1 MAAAPPDPDA
11 DRAHMQAALALAAR
25 GLGNTWP
32 NPAVGCVIVGAD
44 GRVLG
49 RGWTQP
55 GGRPHAETEAL
66 ARAGDH
72 ARGATAYVTLE
83 PCSHWGRTPPCCD
96 ALIRAGIRRVVVAAG
111 DPDPRV
117 DGRGLARLREAGV
130 IVELGL
136 GREAAQ
142 RLDAGFASRITRG
155 LPLVT
160 LKLATTLDGRIAT
173 AEGESQWITG
183 AAARRE
189 AHALRARHDAILV
202 GSGTVLADDPELT
215 VRIPGMARVPLA
227 RVVADGRLRTP
238 LSAKL
243 VATAREVPTWIA
255 TSTGHRPPALAP
267 YQAAGVVI
275 LPLRRPR
282 GTGGRG
288 GRTGLDP
295 RALLEALAQ
304 RGITRVLAEGGAGI
318 AAALLR
324 ADLVDRLA
332 WFHAPG
338 VMGGDGMPAV
348 RPLPLAS
355 LSAMPRFRRGASRPL
370 GEDWLTEFERD
381 REAGPAGSA
390 PEEEDSQGQCSPA
403 S

>member
-1 MAAAPPDPDA
+1 MNHPDDRQHMAAA
-11 DRAHMQAALALAAR
+11 LAVARR

-32 NPAVGCVIVGAD
+32 NPAVGCVLVKD
-44 GRVLG
+44 GRVLA

-55 GGRPHAETEAL
+55 GGRPHAEAEAL
-66 ARAGDH
+66 ARAGKA

-96 ALIRAGIRRVVVAAG
+96 ALIRAGVARVVVATG

-117 DGRGLARLREAGV
+117 DGRGLQRLRDAGV

-136 GREAAQ
+136 LGEEARAVN
-142 RLDAGFASRITRG
+142 AGFARRITRG

-173 AEGESQWITG
+173 AGGESQWITG
-183 AAARRE
+183 PAARRE
-189 AHALRARHDAILV
+189 AHALRARHDAMLV

-215 VRIPGMARVPLA
+215 CRIPGMARVSLA

-238 LSAKL
+238 LASRL

-255 TSTGHRPPALAP
+255 TRTNQRPGVLAP
-267 YQAAGVVI
+267 YLAAGVRI
-275 LPLRRPR
+275 LPVPSARPGVAR
-282 GTGGRG
+282 A
-288 GRTGLDP
+288 GLDLG
-295 RALLEALAQ
+295 ALLGALAQ
-304 RGITRVLAEGGAGI
+304 RGVTRVLAEGGAGL
-318 AAALLR
+318 AAGLLR
-324 ADLVDRLA
+324 GGFVNRLA

-338 VMGGDGMPAV
+338 IIGGDGLPAV
-348 RPLPLAS
+348 QPLPLAL
-355 LSAMPRFRRGASRPL
+355 LSAMPRFRRVASRPL
-370 GEDWLTEFERD
+370 GEDWLSEFVEM
-381 REAGPAGSA
+381 EAS
-390 PEEEDSQGQCSPA
+390 CSPE